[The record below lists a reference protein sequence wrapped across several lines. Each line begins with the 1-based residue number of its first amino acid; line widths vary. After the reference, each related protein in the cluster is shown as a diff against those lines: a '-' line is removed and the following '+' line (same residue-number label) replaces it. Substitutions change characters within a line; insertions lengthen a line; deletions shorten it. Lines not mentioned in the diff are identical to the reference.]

1 MLDAVLVVVSLALF
15 ALAQAYVAG
24 CEHLKGTRR

>member
-1 MLDAVLVVVSLALF
+1 MLDVLLVVISVAAF
-15 ALAQAYVAG
+15 ALAQMYVAG